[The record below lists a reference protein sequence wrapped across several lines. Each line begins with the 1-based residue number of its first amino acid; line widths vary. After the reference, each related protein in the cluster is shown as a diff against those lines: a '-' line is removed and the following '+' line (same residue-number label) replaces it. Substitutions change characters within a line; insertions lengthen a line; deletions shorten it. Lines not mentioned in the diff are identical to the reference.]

1 MAHDQFIFHVQVKVE
16 KDRETDPVLATQS
29 GVNEVQGHE
38 SESEPEPEVWV
49 NLYTSLFAI
58 VLHMPIFFIHCTNVF
73 GYISQAKRAKKS
85 TATKKNVKVCP
96 RLTASPMIVSYNS
109 YLSMYIC
116 LVHAQSIHIQ
126 CTG

>member
-1 MAHDQFIFHVQVKVE
+1 MVYGSSCFMVHDQFIFHVQVKVE

-58 VLHMPIFFIHCTNVF
+58 ILHMPIFFIHCVH
-73 GYISQAKRAKKS
+73 GSWLHLAG
-85 TATKKNVKVCP
+85 KN
-96 RLTASPMIVSYNS
+96 
-109 YLSMYIC
+109 
-116 LVHAQSIHIQ
+116 
-126 CTG
+126 TG